1 MVFLKFVVMQRKILY
16 NLFVFLPLTYALLLP
31 GCKGKAPVDEGEV
44 VEDVKGKRTPEYV
57 IKRKLMLYRHGIRIH
72 EV

>member
-44 VEDVKGKRTPEYV
+44 VEDVKDTLPPLGF
-57 IKRKLMLYRHGIRIH
+57 
-72 EV
+72 